1 MPNTHSKHEVIRC
14 ERCSAP
20 FECKA
25 NSFTKCQCST
35 VQLSLNETQY
45 VSEHYD
51 GCLCA
56 KCLLEVQLEYK
67 EMFVSPKL
75 QTLGRIEDN
84 NLSDLRSSSLSD

>member
-1 MPNTHSKHEVIRC
+1 MPVNPKHETVNC
-14 ERCSAP
+14 ERCKAP

-35 VQLSLNETQY
+35 VQLTLNETQY

-56 KCLLEVQLEYK
+56 KCLVELKEEYQQL
-67 EMFVSPKL
+67 
-75 QTLGRIEDN
+75 I
-84 NLSDLRSSSLSD
+84 LSR